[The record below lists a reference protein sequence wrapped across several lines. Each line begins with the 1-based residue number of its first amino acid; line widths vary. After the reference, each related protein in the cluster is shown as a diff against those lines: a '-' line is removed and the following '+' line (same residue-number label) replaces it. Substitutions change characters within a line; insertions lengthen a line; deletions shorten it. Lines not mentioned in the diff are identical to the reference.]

1 MLTLR
6 KLVAESDGLYAA
18 VPGEVPLLSYYANSI
33 RHLLSE
39 DIRPC

>member
-18 VPGEVPLLSYYANSI
+18 VPGEVPLLSYYANSF